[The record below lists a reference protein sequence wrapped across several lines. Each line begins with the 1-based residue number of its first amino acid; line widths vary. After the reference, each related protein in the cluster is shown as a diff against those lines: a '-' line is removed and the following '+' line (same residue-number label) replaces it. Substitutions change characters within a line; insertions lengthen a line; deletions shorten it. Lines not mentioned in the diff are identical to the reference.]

1 MNDEYG
7 LTGFFVEQMK
17 TTDWAAVSAI
27 YQQGIE
33 TGMATFE
40 TAVPTWET
48 WDSGHMAGS
57 RFVARRE
64 EQVIGWAALSP
75 VSSRCVYEGVA
86 EVSVYIAAAARGQ
99 GVGKAL
105 LQKLVTTSEQEGIW
119 TLQASL
125 FPENAASLALH
136 RACGFRVVGRRERIA
151 QLHGIWRDTLLLE
164 RRSPII
170 E

>member
-1 MNDEYG
+1 MD
-7 LTGFFVEQMK
+7 FVIEAMRADDK
-17 TTDWAAVSAI
+17 NAVLAI
-27 YQQGIE
+27 YQEGIE

-40 TAVPTWET
+40 TAVPTWEK
-48 WDSGHMAGS
+48 WDAGHLAGS
-57 RFVARRE
+57 RFVARRRA
-64 EQVIGWAALSP
+64 QVIGWSALSP

-105 LQKLVTTSEQEGIW
+105 LQTLVSASEYDNFW

-125 FPENAASLALH
+125 FPENEASLALH
-136 RACGFRVVGRRERIA
+136 QACGFRVVGRRERIA
-151 QLHGIWRDTLLLE
+151 QLHGVWRDTLFLE
-164 RRSPII
+164 RRSAVI

>member
-1 MNDEYG
+1 MNFMIEPMQVADQDVV
-7 LTGFFVEQMK
+7 L
-17 TTDWAAVSAI
+17 AI

-48 WDSGHMAGS
+48 WDAGHLS
-57 RFVARRE
+57 NNRFVARRA
-64 EQVIGWAALSP
+64 EQLIGWAALSP

-99 GVGKAL
+99 GIGKSL
-105 LQKLVTTSEQEGIW
+105 LQKLVAASEQDGIW

-125 FPENAASLALH
+125 FPENGASLALH
-136 RACGFRVVGRRERIA
+136 QSCGFRVVGRRERIA
-151 QLHGIWRDTLLLE
+151 RLRGVWRDTLFLE

>member
-1 MNDEYG
+1 MDYIIEPM
-7 LTGFFVEQMK
+7 Q
-17 TTDWAAVSAI
+17 AADQDAVLAI
-27 YQQGIE
+27 YHEGIE

-48 WDSGHMAGS
+48 WDAGHLANN
-57 RFVARRE
+57 RFVARRDK
-64 EQVIGWAALSP
+64 QIIGWAALSP

-99 GVGKAL
+99 GVGKSL
-105 LQKLVTTSEQEGIW
+105 LHKLVTASEQDGIW

-125 FPENAASLALH
+125 FPENKASLALH
-136 RACGFRVVGRRERIA
+136 QTYGFRIVGLRERIA
-151 QLHGIWRDTLLLE
+151 KLNNVWRDTLFLE
-164 RRSPII
+164 RRSLII